1 MRRIAM
7 AKEYSRAEFHELV
20 WSKPITRLAKEFGL
34 SDVAVHKI
42 CRKNDV
48 PTPPAGW
55 WAKKAAGKVV
65 TITPLPAPE
74 NETRVRI
81 VATDLGL
88 GDPRLAVI
96 REAARVRAS
105 SAPVTSEPHPIIEKT
120 IARLRKATPPKG
132 EALISTSGPGLI
144 TCSIGPGSVDRLDA
158 ILTNLLAATTAQG
171 FSLVATENGAGFKA
185 EGNYLGFSITEVVA
199 RTKHVLTEAEAAKLE
214 AWEKKQEARRRRDPW
229 SALSFDRPRFPEW
242 DYACTGRLRLEF
254 EAVYLQGGPSP
265 RRSFSDAKIQ
275 RLENMSGEIAVGLV
289 VLAAAKSEEERR
301 REAQRRAYEEE
312 RRRRQ
317 ETLRA
322 KHIAERRASALE
334 EILAELGHLRHF
346 RTLLNDLERTGTT
359 HDTARVAE
367 FLRWAHGELS
377 RREAAL
383 TPPGLEERFGAARLF
398 GGDDDHDFRA
408 PYYS

>member
-1 MRRIAM
+1 M
-7 AKEYSRAEFHELV
+7 AREYSRVEFHELV
-20 WSKPITRLAKEFGL
+20 WSKPMTHLAKEFGL
-34 SDVAVHKI
+34 SDVALHKI
-42 CRKNDV
+42 CRKNEI

-65 TITPLPAPE
+65 AVTPLPAAE
-74 NETRVRI
+74 NEMPVRI
-81 VATDLGL
+81 VAKDLGL
-88 GDPRLAVI
+88 GDPRLAVV

-105 SAPVTSEPHPIIEKT
+105 SAPSNSETHPIIEKT

-132 EALISTSGPGLI
+132 EALISASGPGLI
-144 TCSIGPGSVDRLDA
+144 TCSIGPGSLDRLDT

-171 FSLVATENGAGFKA
+171 FSLVATENGVGFKA
-185 EGNYLGFSITEVVA
+185 ESEDLGFSITEAVA
-199 RTKHVLTEAEAAKLE
+199 RTKHVLTEAEATKLE

-229 SALSFDRPRFPEW
+229 SAFSFDRPRFPEW

-254 EAVYLQGGPSP
+254 EAVYLQGGRSP

-301 REAQRRAYEEE
+301 REAQRKTYEEE

-322 KHIAERRASALE
+322 THIAGRRVTALD
-334 EILAELGHLRHF
+334 EILAELGHLRHL
-346 RTLLNDLERTGTT
+346 RVLLDDLERTRTT

-383 TPPGLEERFGAARLF
+383 TAPGLEERFGAARLF
-398 GGDDDHDFRA
+398 GDDDDHDFRA
-408 PYYS
+408 PYY